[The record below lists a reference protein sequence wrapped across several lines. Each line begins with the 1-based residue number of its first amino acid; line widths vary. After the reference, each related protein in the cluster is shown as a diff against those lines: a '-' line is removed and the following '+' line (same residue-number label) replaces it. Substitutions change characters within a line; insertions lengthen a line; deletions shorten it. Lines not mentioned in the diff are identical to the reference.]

1 MADQALFDNIR
12 ALDAAGDPVA
22 GAEAYFY
29 ESGTST
35 PLTVYTTSAGSSGS
49 AHPSPLVADANG
61 MFAAVFVEQTCKVD
75 VQDPDTGSSLP
86 GYPKDVVPNALGS
99 GSVAGNISFT
109 PSADNS
115 ATDVQG
121 ALDNN
126 TTKIAYLED
135 WRAVGYTF
143 CAVGGTADAITLSTV
158 TGKALTSLEDGATF
172 AFEAG
177 SSNTGATTINV
188 DGIGAKA
195 AVDRTGSALTAAYIT
210 SGDYIVCWYDEG
222 NDRFEVFPKF
232 WSVGENIISE
242 TVIALSTGVASSLAT
257 IGDSAPPMLM
267 VGYSVPGS
275 VAWTTTAS
283 AEMLISR
290 DGNLTVDLLTGS
302 SNDIHINFGDPAD
315 EDVGQIKYAHSDNT
329 MSFMAGTVRAGYIKG
344 DGDLRWGQDTT
355 SDPALNE
362 ASGVGIDFNGQ
373 TSIYRS
379 AAVCL
384 KIGRGDDGGVQAF
397 LRAGTTVG
405 TISVSA
411 GATAYN
417 TSSDYRLK
425 SAAEAPA
432 DYDPIERVKELAA
445 AQRFYTWNEYPEVG
459 VELGW
464 YAHELQA
471 VAPRAVTGEKD
482 ATDEDGNPEYQGR
495 DDSKLIPDLVAA
507 IAALTAK
514 VEALEAAE

>member
-61 MFAAVFVEQTCKVD
+61 MFSAVFVEQTCKVD

-99 GSVAGNISFT
+99 GSVAGNISHT
-109 PSADNS
+109 PSANNT
-115 ATDVQG
+115 ATNVQD
-121 ALDNN
+121 ALDNLTDGTATIATAN
-126 TTKIAYLED
+126 IDGGTIDGTAIGGTTAAAGAFTTLTASSTATFGTVDINGGAIDGTVIGANSAAAGTFTTLTGTTMRVVDELVIEPGEATGGGAIGKIYGSSDDLIFEGTDGAGDYSEIFRFD
-135 WRAVGYTF
+135 YSAGRAVFEQDLY
-143 CAVGGTADAITLSTV
+143 AN
-158 TGKALTSLEDGATF
+158 GA
-172 AFEAG
+172 AFNG
-177 SSNTGATTINV
+177 SSNQFPVLAVSGAQGASGLVTLNQTIATDPANSTT
-188 DGIGAKA
+188 
-195 AVDRTGSALTAAYIT
+195 
-210 SGDYIVCWYDEG
+210 EG
-222 NDRFEVFPKF
+222 
-232 WSVGENIISE
+232 W
-242 TVIALSTGVASSLAT
+242 ALS
-257 IGDSAPPMLM
+257 
-267 VGYSVPGS
+267 GYQ
-275 VAWTTTAS
+275 
-283 AEMLISR
+283 L
-290 DGNLTVDLLTGS
+290 
-302 SNDIHINFGDPAD
+302 
-315 EDVGQIKYAHSDNT
+315 
-329 MSFMAGTVRAGYIKG
+329 
-344 DGDLRWGQDTT
+344 
-355 SDPALNE
+355 
-362 ASGVGIDFNGQ
+362 SG
-373 TSIYRS
+373 YRS
-379 AAVCL
+379 TALCF
-384 KIGRGDDGGVQAF
+384 KIGRVDDGPIQAS
-397 LRAGTTVG
+397 LRNGATVG

-445 AQRFYTWNEYPEVG
+445 VQRFYTWNEYPEVG

-507 IAALTAK
+507 IAVLTAK